1 MKKKEYKIN
10 EIKSHRIYCRNDG
23 IHEKNTELNFVFLL
37 RNSTFFYDDDDRP
50 KPNNIKIF
58 EIFNNSKRD
67 IMKCTIFIRNNY
79 NIVRWSFCCEENE
92 NGIKSIQKP
101 RFLFFFFLTGKN
113 YITWFFGRYIY

>member
-1 MKKKEYKIN
+1 MMVYTKKKYRTE
-10 EIKSHRIYCRNDG
+10 CRFFIITKFN
-23 IHEKNTELNFVFLL
+23 I
-37 RNSTFFYDDDDRP
+37 FYDDDDRP
-50 KPNNIKIF
+50 KPNNIKIY
-58 EIFNNSKRD
+58 NDSKRD